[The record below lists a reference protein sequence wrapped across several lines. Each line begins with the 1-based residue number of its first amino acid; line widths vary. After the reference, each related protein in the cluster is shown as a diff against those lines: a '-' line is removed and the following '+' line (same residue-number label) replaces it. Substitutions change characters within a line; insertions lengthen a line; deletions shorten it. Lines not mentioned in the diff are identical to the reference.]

1 MSYKNTLANKFMRD
15 TNYIIIKD
23 TDDLEDLE
31 KQWELFK
38 SCLTNRQQ
46 RLSDDRSI
54 EIWNMTNQQH
64 YEALKTE
71 LMKNLQS
78 ELDDNDT
85 ANEPVVY
92 EPEDSEKINDDD
104 ITNFTSMSFDDFEIP
119 DDENDITAEP
129 VKEDSSIPLQPD
141 AKPDININPISIYD
155 IIKNDDKDTM
165 ADQYEIDSNIN
176 IIGRIHG
183 YSLSEM
189 LKSLEDQYRK
199 WNSQNQDHMKK
210 SDDKCREIYG
220 MSNID
225 RYNQIKG
232 LINKNLVAKT
242 DKDVQPNISDN
253 VKSSES
259 LNAKKAEEPVT
270 TATVE
275 SYGEFVSEVYRNM
288 VIVNESDM
296 RKVKPKRTKFNDT
309 PYFTPAEMIDMGVH
323 GNNNWYSPEPD
334 NDGLVTNV
342 RTPLWFDSYK
352 NMCMDHIFEDYT
364 SDWIATLDMLY
375 SDFDQIKESGDEA
388 KILARK
394 QSILDLGWNPEIPFT
409 RRNRKLAAKR
419 ISDKLAGSPMNLFI
433 NLDKEVPDDDVAT
446 EPVVEENAKKN
457 THQPIF
463 LVFVEGTT
471 PIISPIIK
479 KVTESPFSHAAISFD
494 ASLKNIHSYNMSN
507 LGVIKETLQDYGT
520 DSITVMAFYAPN
532 KIFNNMKDS
541 VMDFYINSG
550 KTVYDVGILF
560 KKLFHKNERV
570 VADKYHQVCSTFVDY
585 VLRAGDITLDALANV
600 PSPAELYNA
609 SKTKANKII
618 EVYSG
623 PANEYDGKK
632 VEKKMN
638 SLLKKGIKAIDESIS
653 DLDSAESNDIYHN
666 IDLWETGASN
676 LIWVTGLSG
685 SGKSTISK
693 NIVEQYKNT
702 QHIELD
708 LIQKAKIK
716 KWDTTKSEVMD
727 SYVKFKGG
735 MDNVFPYFN
744 DVDNLTFKH
753 MVTDPRIVDEF
764 DDLFDYIMKYA
775 EQHKNKRFVVEGVQI
790 SLYANEHNIDR
801 IAKYPVIVKMNGPL
815 KAEFRRE
822 TRKFKQDIKDGK
834 RLIDTLASIARC
846 HFRFIQGK
854 FYVDDWE
861 FVKDFKKAI
870 GEATLPSGYTL
881 RNATKDDTDYMY
893 KCEMDSIDPKLKNDK
908 KVIKYIQND
917 VVESIPY
924 TKIIMHG
931 NEVAGMYTARSIDS
945 GYWYIGE
952 IFIEPEY
959 RGKGIGTSLI
969 EDTLSQ
975 HDKVKL
981 QVAPSNKRAIK
992 LYEALGFKKESENEH
1007 MYVMVY
1013 NKNSVNEA
1021 MGFKDKCISYAMG
1034 VNDSIYDLRKH
1045 GFVIEE
1051 DEGDYKVTFEYKDHG
1066 LWTSYIDSN
1075 MEDTYWN
1082 EYIRL
1087 KDTSVHMIIKDNGK
1101 KLYVTINDFKT
1112 DPETLAICNRLCDGK
1127 FKTMK
1132 ELIYSNEFYKN
1143 EIEGSYLLRESVLN
1157 EVKQFPVEFDKEG
1170 NLIIHKA
1177 KFGMLSFGDEI
1188 DDSVKLLQVYRNTNN
1203 IEGMKYELAKLWFI
1217 NDAIEKKL
1225 TRRNL
1230 TDNQYKELVIHR
1242 ATCLNVFK
1250 TNLEYVLKAEK
1261 GFNFAEYY
1269 NSTPFSDNSIKITND
1284 TLKYSLRT
1292 IASVI

>member
-1 MSYKNTLANKFMRD
+1 MKGVDHMSYKNTLANKFMRD

-85 ANEPVVY
+85 TNEPVVY

-129 VKEDSSIPLQPD
+129 VKEDSSIPLQSD

-155 IIKNDDKDTM
+155 VIKNDDKDTM

-199 WNSQNQDHMKK
+199 WNSQNQDHRKK

-409 RRNRKLAAKR
+409 RHNRKLAAKR

-433 NLDKEVPDDDVAT
+433 NLDKEVPDSDVAT

-494 ASLKNIHSYNMSN
+494 ASLKNIHSYNMTK

-560 KKLFHKNERV
+560 KKLFHKNERA

-638 SLLKKGIKAIDESIS
+638 TLLKKGIKAIDEEV
-653 DLDSAESNDIYHN
+653 ESLMYTELNDVHHN
-666 IDLWETGASN
+666 IDMWESGKSN
-676 LIWVTGLSG
+676 LIWITGISG
-685 SGKSTISK
+685 SGKSTLAD
-693 NIVEQYKNT
+693 NIVWKYTPWETGKRNVIYV
-702 QHIELD
+702 ELD
-708 LIQKAKIK
+708 RLQAAKMR
-716 KWDTTKSEVMD
+716 KWDTTKCEVLD
-727 SYVKFKGG
+727 SYIKFKGG
-735 MDNVFPYFN
+735 LDNVFPYCN
-744 DVDNLTFKH
+744 DNENLTFRDI
-753 MVTDPRIVDEF
+753 VNDPRVADEF
-764 DDLFDYIMKYA
+764 DDVFDYIIKYA
-775 EQHKNKRFVVEGVQI
+775 NKYKNKRFVVEGVQI
-790 SLYANEHNIDR
+790 ALYVNERNINK
-801 IAKYPVIVKMNGPL
+801 IEGYPVIIKMNGPV
-815 KAEFRRE
+815 KSDFRRKV
-822 TRKFKQDIKDGK
+822 RQFKSDRREGFNLLDT
-834 RLIDTLASIARC
+834 LIDIAGL
-846 HFRFIQGK
+846 HKYSAQAG
-854 FYVDDWE
+854 FYVDDYMK
-861 FVKDFKKAI
+861 VRKFKKAI

-931 NEVAGMYTARSIDS
+931 NEIAGMYTARSIDS

-959 RGKGIGTSLI
+959 RGKGIGTTLI

-992 LYEALGFKKESENEH
+992 LYESLGFKKESENEH

-1021 MGFKDKCISYAMG
+1021 A
-1034 VNDSIYDLRKH
+1034 SI
-1045 GFVIEE
+1045 
-1051 DEGDYKVTFEYKDHG
+1051 
-1066 LWTSYIDSN
+1066 
-1075 MEDTYWN
+1075 
-1082 EYIRL
+1082 
-1087 KDTSVHMIIKDNGK
+1087 
-1101 KLYVTINDFKT
+1101 
-1112 DPETLAICNRLCDGK
+1112 
-1127 FKTMK
+1127 
-1132 ELIYSNEFYKN
+1132 
-1143 EIEGSYLLRESVLN
+1143 LN

>member
-85 ANEPVVY
+85 TNEPVAY
-92 EPEDSEKINDDD
+92 EPEDDEKINDDD

-155 IIKNDDKDTM
+155 VIKNDDKDTM

-199 WNSQNQDHMKK
+199 WNSQNQDHRKK

-220 MSNID
+220 MTNID

-394 QSILDLGWNPEIPFT
+394 QSILDLGWNPEVPFT

-433 NLDKEVPDDDVAT
+433 NLDKEVPDGDVAT

-638 SLLKKGIKAIDESIS
+638 SLLKKGIKAIDES
-653 DLDSAESNDIYHN
+653 A
-666 IDLWETGASN
+666 
-676 LIWVTGLSG
+676 
-685 SGKSTISK
+685 
-693 NIVEQYKNT
+693 
-702 QHIELD
+702 
-708 LIQKAKIK
+708 
-716 KWDTTKSEVMD
+716 
-727 SYVKFKGG
+727 
-735 MDNVFPYFN
+735 
-744 DVDNLTFKH
+744 
-753 MVTDPRIVDEF
+753 
-764 DDLFDYIMKYA
+764 
-775 EQHKNKRFVVEGVQI
+775 
-790 SLYANEHNIDR
+790 
-801 IAKYPVIVKMNGPL
+801 
-815 KAEFRRE
+815 
-822 TRKFKQDIKDGK
+822 
-834 RLIDTLASIARC
+834 
-846 HFRFIQGK
+846 
-854 FYVDDWE
+854 
-861 FVKDFKKAI
+861 
-870 GEATLPSGYTL
+870 LPSGYTL

-959 RGKGIGTSLI
+959 RGKGIGTLLI

-992 LYEALGFKKESENEH
+992 LYESLGFKKESENEH

-1188 DDSVKLLQVYRNTNN
+1188 NDSVKLLQVYRNTNN